1 MIAITGA
8 RHIDR
13 REHLLI
19 PRVPVPK
26 QPPEQRVFNFHEVY
40 LGYNEE
46 TVQIEA
52 SRCIQCPEPQAC
64 ISACP
69 VNNDIPLA
77 MWHTARG
84 EFVEGYL
91 AFRKNSTMSEVCGRV
106 CPQEKLCQGSCVVG
120 SSEDPPVYI
129 GKVEF
134 FLADWMRIQ
143 GKMGDV
149 LAAEKQ
155 APTGRTVAIV
165 GSGPAGLH
173 AAELL
178 ALKGHHVDVY
188 ERHPMPGGLLM
199 YGIPDFKL
207 EKDKVQGIVAR
218 CEQAGVRFITNTPI
232 NTPGNPYIE
241 DLLYEYDATLIAI
254 GAEIP
259 STMGTEGEDLPG
271 VWTSLDFLIS
281 LNLQEE
287 MFPSY
292 LQAPDIQGKTVMV
305 VGGGDTSSDCVRSA
319 VRAGA
324 GRVILSYRR
333 SEAQMPGRAEDRGFA
348 KDEGVEFE
356 FLTQP
361 VRFIPGPDG
370 KLAQVELRRMKLG
383 EPDKSG
389 RRRPV
394 PIPDSEF
401 VTDVDIMVLALGFWP
416 DEKFAKATP
425 GMDTKRWGEIKVDPE
440 TGMTSRI
447 GLWAA
452 GDAVNGADLV
462 VTAMAGA
469 RKAADSI
476 HEYLLEL
483 SEEYARQDITPPAPP
498 EAPPGLMPNC
508 SQAFVVKTPA
518 RKPIKLDRMA

>member
-1 MIAITGA
+1 MVEITAA

-13 REHLLI
+13 RERLLI

-26 QPPEQRVFNFHEVY
+26 QPAEQRIFNFHEVY

-52 SRCIQCPEPQAC
+52 ARCIQCPVEQAC
-64 ISACP
+64 LTACP
-69 VNNDIPLA
+69 VHNDIPLA

-84 EFVEGYL
+84 EFYEGYL
-91 AFRKNSTMSEVCGRV
+91 AFRKHSTMSEVCGRV

-120 SSEDPPVYI
+120 AYDPPVYI

-134 FLADWMRIQ
+134 FLADWVRKQ
-143 GKMGDV
+143 GVTDDI
-149 LAAEKQ
+149 LDQERQ
-155 APTGRTVAIV
+155 PPTGRTVAIV

-188 ERHPMPGGLLM
+188 ERHPKPGGLLM

-207 EKDKVQGIVAR
+207 EKDKVQGIVER
-218 CEQAGVRFITNTPI
+218 CEHAGVRFICNSAVNTPD
-232 NTPGNPYIE
+232 NPYVE
-241 DLLYEYDATLIAI
+241 DLLYEYDAVLVAI

-259 STMGTEGEDLPG
+259 ATMGTEGEDLPG
-271 VWTSLDFLIS
+271 VWKSLDFLIS
-281 LNLQEE
+281 LNLPEE
-287 MFPSY
+287 MFPPG
-292 LQAPDIQGKTVMV
+292 LTAPDIKGKTVMV
-305 VGGGDTSSDCVRSA
+305 VGGGDTSSDCVRSS

-333 SEAQMPGRAEDRGFA
+333 SEKEMPGREEDRGFA
-348 KDEGVEFE
+348 KDEGVEYE

-370 KLAQVELRRMKLG
+370 RLAQVELRRMKLG
-383 EPDKSG
+383 APDKSG
-389 RRRPV
+389 RRRPL
-394 PIPDSEF
+394 PIEGSEF
-401 VTDVDIMVLALGFWP
+401 ITDVDIMVLALGFWP
-416 DEKFAKATP
+416 DEKFTKATP
-425 GMDTKRWGEIKVDPE
+425 GMEVKRWGEIKVDPE

-469 RKAADSI
+469 RKAADSM
-476 HEYLLEL
+476 HEYLLTL
-483 SEEYARQDITPPAPP
+483 SKEYEEMGVEPPRPP
-498 EAPPGLMPNC
+498 ENPPGLELGC
-508 SQAFVVKTPA
+508 AQAFITTTPA
-518 RKPIKLDRMA
+518 RKPVKLDRSF